1 MKLSLVKKLSIAFL
15 ITVLISLIL
24 TSFISNYYVNKNF
37 QQYLVHEHK
46 TKIDNII
53 KLVEDIYNEQDQFS
67 NINKDEIQRYSETQ
81 ELYIEIKDINNNVIY
96 TSGSS
101 HLQHR
106 NMMQNMMESSTT
118 NFYMMTLEDYT
129 ESDYVLTKNDKNIG
143 AMTIGY
149 FGTSYL
155 SAGSVTFINTLNKSF
170 ILSTIIALFFGFI
183 VSIVISKQISK
194 PITNI
199 THIANK
205 MRDGDL
211 KVRSLVNTNTEEL
224 YELSNSINYLAETL
238 NNQEMLRKRLTSDI
252 SHELRTPL
260 TTLKT
265 HLEAFIDGIW
275 EPTTERLETF
285 HEEID
290 RLTKLVDNLRNLAKL
305 EEANFNLNKVN
316 INISKELEKII
327 DTFKPLYI
335 KENYQLTSSITPD
348 INLKVDKDKF
358 RQIMNN
364 LLSNSYRYLIPNG
377 KVQIILKKE
386 KHTVLIEVI
395 DNGIGIP
402 EEDIPYIFERFY
414 RSDISRAKN
423 TGGSG
428 IGLTITKRLVESHD
442 GKISVK
448 SKLNEGTKFIIELP
462 LK

>member
-1 MKLSLVKKLSIAFL
+1 MRLSLIKKLSTAFL
-15 ITVLISLIL
+15 ITVLGSLIL

-37 QQYLVHEHK
+37 QQYLVDEHK
-46 TKIDNII
+46 EKVYSILN
-53 KLVEDIYNEQDQFS
+53 LVEAVYSEEDKFTK
-67 NINKDEIQRYSETQ
+67 INKDEIQRYAEAH
-81 ELYIEIKDINNNVIY
+81 EFYISISDLNNNIIY
-96 TSGSS
+96 SSGNA

-106 NMMQNMMESSTT
+106 NMMQNMTGSMMNNFSTM
-118 NFYMMTLEDYT
+118 NLGDYSENDYT
-129 ESDYVLTKNDKNIG
+129 LLSNNTNIG
-143 AMTIGY
+143 TITIGY

-155 SAGSVTFINTLNKSF
+155 SSGSVTFIKTLNKSF
-170 ILSTIIALFFGFI
+170 IFSTIIALFFGFV
-183 VSIVISKQISK
+183 VSIFIAKQLSK
-194 PITNI
+194 PIVNI
-199 THIANK
+199 TQTAHQ
-205 MRDGDL
+205 MRNGNL
-211 KVRSLVNTNTEEL
+211 NVRSVSSNTKEI
-224 YELSNSINYLAETL
+224 YELSDSINYLAETL

-275 EPTTERLETF
+275 EPTTERLQIF
-285 HEEID
+285 YEEIE

-305 EEANFNLNKVN
+305 EESNVNLNKIN
-316 INISKELEKII
+316 INISKELDKII
-327 DTFKPLYI
+327 DTFKPLYF
-335 KENYQLTSSITPD
+335 KKNYELTSSIQPG
-348 INLKVDKDKF
+348 IILSVDKDSF
-358 RQIMNN
+358 MQIMNN
-364 LLSNSYRYLIPNG
+364 LLSNSYRYLKSNG
-377 KVQIILKKE
+377 KVETILKKE
-386 KHTVLIEVI
+386 KEKIIIEVI